1 MAQGLPRADT
11 PIATVVYTAPDRVEV
26 RFKSGVRFTAE
37 NVAAMMKVRA
47 ELGMEGKHRVLM
59 LLPELID
66 FSADLVR
73 VDHYATVPQPNT
85 EAVAWVAHNEGDVA
99 ITQVVIGRSK
109 VDFPWKVFMD
119 EAQARAWLEEVRP

>member
-1 MAQGLPRADT
+1 MAKELPRADT

-26 RFKSGVRFTAE
+26 HFKSGVRFTAE

-59 LLPELID
+59 ILPELID

-73 VDHYATVPQPNT
+73 TDHYAKVPQPNT
-85 EAVAWVAHNEGDVA
+85 EAVAWVAQNKGDEA
-99 ITQVVIGRSK
+99 ITQVVIGRSNL
-109 VDFPWKVFMD
+109 DFPWKVFLD
-119 EAQARAWLEEVRP
+119 EAEARAWLEEVQP

>member
-1 MAQGLPRADT
+1 MAKKLPSADT

-37 NVAAMMKVRA
+37 NVAAMMKVRQ

-59 LLPELID
+59 LLPELLD

-85 EAVAWVAHNEGDVA
+85 EAVAWVACNQGDKL
-99 ITQVVIGRSK
+99 ITEVVIGRSK
-109 VDFPWKVFMD
+109 VDFPWKVFLD
-119 EAQARAWLEEVRP
+119 EAEARAWLEVLD